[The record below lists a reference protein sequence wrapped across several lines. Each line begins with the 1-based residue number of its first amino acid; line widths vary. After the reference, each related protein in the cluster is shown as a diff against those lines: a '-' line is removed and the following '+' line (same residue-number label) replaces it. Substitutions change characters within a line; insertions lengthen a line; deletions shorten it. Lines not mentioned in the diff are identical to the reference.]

1 MPLPT
6 TVVFVHGWSVK
17 NTNTYGQLPERL
29 VREAAARG
37 VDLQTRNVWLSRYV
51 SFRDEVQVEDLS
63 RAFQAAVERDLAD
76 VLKRKDRFAC
86 ITHSTGGPVVR
97 DWWNR
102 YYLEPRQAPRCPMS
116 HLVMLAPANFGSA
129 LAQLGKSRLSRV
141 KAWIQDGLEPGT
153 GVLDWL
159 ELGSPESWELNR
171 KWITG
176 PKTVI
181 ADSEVFPFVLSGQT
195 IDRSVYDHLNSYT
208 GEAGSDGVVRLAAA
222 NLNATWIRL
231 DQEVVR
237 LEGDDEPV
245 APKLVPG
252 SARYSPETVFKVI
265 PGRSHSGK
273 DIGILRSVAKTD
285 RPHPTVEAVLACL
298 DVSSIAGYDALRER
312 FAAENELVQEQERAR
327 VEDRFLLPDTVTL
340 TDRYSM
346 VVSSGAR
353 RPRPP
358 DRRVRSQ
365 THRDL
370 AAEAAR
376 PTQRRFPAQGLLR
389 RPPAEPA
396 SQRDGDLL
404 PRRRRDERLP
414 AGARPATPGQDLP
427 RGSWSAHRPSVSCSS
442 RTSTRVSSTSCQP
455 SSRRRPTCSIGW

>member
-37 VDLQTRNVWLSRYV
+37 VDLETRNVWLSRYV
-51 SFRDEVQVEDLS
+51 SFRDEVRVEDLS
-63 RAFQAAVERDLAD
+63 RAFRAAVERDLAD

-141 KAWIQDGLEPGT
+141 KAWIKDGLEPGT

-176 PKTVI
+176 PKTVV

-195 IDRSVYDHLNSYT
+195 IDHSAVRPPQLLHRRGRLGRGGAVGGGESQRHLDSAR
-208 GEAGSDGVVRLAAA
+208 AGG
-222 NLNATWIRL
+222 
-231 DQEVVR
+231 
-237 LEGDDEPV
+237 GDASQAREPV
-245 APKLVPG
+245 APALVAKP
-252 SARYSPETVFKVI
+252 ARYAPETVFKII
-265 PGRSHSGK
+265 PGRSHSGEEM
-273 DIGILRSVAKTD
+273 GILRSVPKAD
-285 RPHPTVEAVLACL
+285 RPHPTVDAVLACL
-298 DVSSIAGYDALRER
+298 EVASIKGYDALRER
-312 FAAENELVQEQERAR
+312 FAKENDLVQEEERAR
-327 VEDRFLLPDTVTL
+327 VEDRIVLPDTVNL
-340 TDRYSM
+340 TDRFSM
-346 VVSSGAR
+346 VVFRVLDDQDHLIGEFDLKLTATSPTKPQG
-353 RPRPP
+353 PP
-358 DRRVRSQ
+358 S
-365 THRDL
+365 
-370 AAEAAR
+370 
-376 PTQRRFPAQGLLR
+376 PGSPAQGLLR
-389 RPPAEPA
+389 RPSAEPA

-414 AGARPATPGQDLP
+414 SGARPATPGQDLP
-427 RGSWSAHRPSVSCSS
+427 RGS
-442 RTSTRVSSTSCQP
+442 
-455 SSRRRPTCSIGW
+455 